1 MPSMPIRWLV
11 LALLLVSAPSGA
23 DRPSSEARA
32 RLAALLSASPE
43 TIDESFL
50 RAARERAAFCMRC
63 HGEDGNSVMPLVPNL
78 AGQNAYY
85 LLAQIER
92 FASGQRSDFIMTPLA
107 RQFAPDDRA
116 AVALYFARQR
126 PRPVAAD
133 PALRMRGE
141 ARFREQRRL
150 PRKRRAGRG
159 APRTPRRSA
168 PGIPAPS
175 PVCVSNRRRRGE
187 GQRHG
192 GHRRNPL
199 RRGHR
204 RARSLSRVAAVTAL
218 SGVDRRVLLPD
229 SNEPNRRWS
238 NRKFATFTRRV
249 TCARS

>member
-141 ARFREQRRL
+141 ARFREHCVACHGSDARGGERHARL
-150 PRKRRAGRG
+150 A
-159 APRTPRRSA
+159 
-168 PGIPAPS
+168 
-175 PVCVSNRRRRGE
+175 
-187 GQRHG
+187 GQRPEYLR
-192 GHRRNPL
+192 HRL
-199 RRGHR
+199 YAFQTG
-204 RARSLSRVAAVTAL
+204 AGEAKASVMAGIAGILSDEDIAALVAYLASL
-218 SGVDRRVLLPD
+218 P
-229 SNEPNRRWS
+229 
-238 NRKFATFTRRV
+238 
-249 TCARS
+249 